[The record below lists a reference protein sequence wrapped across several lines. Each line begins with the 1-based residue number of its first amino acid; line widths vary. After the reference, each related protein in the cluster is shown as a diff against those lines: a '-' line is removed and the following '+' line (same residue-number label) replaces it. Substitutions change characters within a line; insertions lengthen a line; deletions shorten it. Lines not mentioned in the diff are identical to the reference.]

1 MWLIAVA
8 PTWMLGW
15 NMMLMTGETPA
26 TGSRISAP
34 TQQGGDIRSAEFRQM
49 DENHPDLPD
58 PEEPTTDG
66 DWSELVSVEP
76 WAGTNGP

>member
-49 DENHPDLPD
+49 DENHPDLLD